1 MKCKEEYMRLY
12 AVTDRMW
19 TGKQTLM
26 EQVEDA
32 LKGGATCV
40 QLREKELDE
49 ESFLQEAYE
58 MKALCEK
65 YGVPFFI
72 NDNVE
77 IAIKCKA
84 DGIHVGQDDME
95 ASNVRAL
102 VGEDMMIGV
111 SVNCVEQAL
120 AAVQAGADCLGV
132 GAMFSTAT
140 KLDADSVTFETLK
153 EICNAVDIPV
163 VAIGGISKENMM
175 QLKGTDVDGVALVSA
190 IFGAE
195 NIEEECKELR
205 LLSEAMVRPEKRAV
219 LSIAGSD
226 CSGGAG
232 IQADLKTMT
241 MNGVF
246 AMSAITAL
254 TAQNTTGVQGIFEVS
269 PAFLGMQIDSVFT
282 DIRPHAVKIGM
293 VSSVE
298 LIEKIAEKLKEYQAE
313 NIVVDPVMVATS
325 GSALMKT
332 DAVSTLAEKL
342 LPLAAVVTP
351 NIPEAEI
358 LSEMK
363 IENEKDMEEAAK
375 KIGDTYGCA
384 VLVKGGHSINDANDL
399 LYHDG
404 TYKWFYGKRIHNPN
418 THGTGCTLSSAIA
431 SNLAK
436 GYSLEDAVKK
446 AKAYISGALSAMLDL
461 GAGSGPMD
469 HAFDLK
475 KEYWK

>member
-1 MKCKEEYMRLY
+1 MKCKEEYMCLY

-19 TGKQTLM
+19 TGRQTLL

-65 YGVPFFI
+65 YEVPFFI
-72 NDNVE
+72 NDNVD

-120 AAVQAGADCLGV
+120 AAVAAGADCLGV

-140 KLDADSVTFETLK
+140 KLDADNVTFETLK
-153 EICNAVDIPV
+153 AICNAVDIPV
-163 VAIGGISKENMM
+163 VAIGGITKENMM
-175 QLKGTDVDGVALVSA
+175 QLKGTGVDGVALVSA
-190 IFGAE
+190 IFAAE
-195 NIEEECKELR
+195 NIEEECRELR
-205 LLSEAMVRPEKRAV
+205 ILSEAMVRPEKKAV

-241 MNGVF
+241 MNGVY

-269 PAFLGMQIDSVFT
+269 PAFLGMQIDSIFT

-293 VSSVE
+293 VSSAE
-298 LIEKIAEKLKEYQAE
+298 LIEKIAEKLQEYHAE

-325 GSALMKT
+325 GSQLMKN
-332 DAVSTLAEKL
+332 DAVSALAEKL
-342 LPLAAVVTP
+342 LPLSTVVTP

-363 IENEKDMEEAAK
+363 IENEKDMEQAAK

-384 VLVKGGHSINDANDL
+384 VLLKGGHSINDANDL
-399 LYHDG
+399 LYHEG

-436 GYSLEDAVKK
+436 GYSLQDAVQK
-446 AKAYISGALSAMLDL
+446 AKDYISGALSAMLDL
-461 GAGSGPMD
+461 GSGSGPMD